1 MSVRRPRRSSAA
13 WQVVICTLAAV
24 LSLAAGA
31 MAYDFWLEPDSAFA
45 SKGDEFVLHLRMGDR
60 FQTEEEQPLQK
71 DRVAR
76 FDLFGN
82 EAVRRDLLALGSE
95 GQTPVARTRLESGAA
110 LVVMDRKPHTVTM
123 DADTFNDYLEE
134 EGLDA
139 IAAQRTRLGQ
149 ADAPAREVYTRFLK
163 VLVQERDPTAD
174 TANTLYKR
182 RVGKRLEILLEND
195 PGQLRSDGRL
205 AVKVLFEDKPLAGAK
220 IFAYRRAK
228 ADGQK
233 PVALTATTS
242 AKGLAEFSLDQ
253 SGLWLVRLVHMRAA
267 GPGAKSDLSP
277 PQWESFWA
285 AYTFAARFAPGAVAP
300 TPRPSASP

>member
-1 MSVRRPRRSSAA
+1 MAVHA
-13 WQVVICTLAAV
+13 LAGV
-24 LSLAAGA
+24 LSLVTGAA
-31 MAYDFWLEPDSAFA
+31 AYDFWLEPDSALA
-45 SKGDEFVLHLRMGDR
+45 SKGDELVLHLRMGDR
-60 FQTEEEQPLQK
+60 LQTEEERPLQK
-71 DRVAR
+71 DRVVR

-82 EAVRRDLLALGSE
+82 EAVRRDLLALGTE
-95 GQTPVARTRLESGAA
+95 GQTPAARTRLESGAA
-110 LVVMDRKPHTVTM
+110 LVVMDRKPNTLTI
-123 DADTFNDYLEE
+123 DADTFNDYLDE

-139 IAAQRTRLGQ
+139 VAAQRTRLGQ
-149 ADAPAREVYTRFLK
+149 TDTPAREVYTRFLK
-163 VLVQERDPTAD
+163 VLIQERDPAAN

-220 IFAYRRAK
+220 IFACRRAK

-233 PVALTATTS
+233 PVALSATTS

-253 SGLWLVRLVHMRAA
+253 PGLWLVRLVHMRAA
-267 GPGAKSDLSP
+267 GPGAKSDPSP

-285 AYTFAARFAPGAVAP
+285 AYTFAARFAPTGAGMP
-300 TPRPSASP
+300 SPRPSASP